1 MLPAA
6 ATHGDPVRAAALG
19 TRTLSQRIVQ
29 AISRAPLFFSG
40 VLGGL
45 TGVRSGDRDDRKP
58 GPVATRAAS
67 VSTPGSD
74 ADDHDDVASDV
85 RTEASGLSRGGRHP
99 TLSETRLDA
108 STSLGY
114 QLSELPEAHD
124 LGVLDEVFGQPQ
136 ASIVKGYASQPLQLY
151 EAGEGCV
158 SSAKQWQAALK
169 PGDAVMVG
177 PMEVVF
183 RRFTRLDGVLHLT
196 MDTARPEKK
205 DGDDLRYQQLCEEP
219 GAVPAGD
226 GLVHLP
232 VPGTKPGV

>member
-1 MLPAA
+1 
-6 ATHGDPVRAAALG
+6 
-19 TRTLSQRIVQ
+19 VQ
-29 AISRAPLFFSG
+29 EFSRAPSFFSG
-40 VLGGL
+40 VPGGL
-45 TGVRSGDRDDRKP
+45 AGVRSDGRDDRKP
-58 GPVATRAAS
+58 GPATARAADAS
-67 VSTPGSD
+67 ASTPGSD
-74 ADDHDDVASDV
+74 AGDHDDVASDV
-85 RTEASGLSRGGRHP
+85 RTDASGLSRGGRHS
-99 TLSETRLDA
+99 TLSEGRLDA

-136 ASIVKGYASQPLQLY
+136 ASIVKGYASQPLRLD
-151 EAGEGCV
+151 EGGDGGVC
-158 SSAKQWQAALK
+158 SAKQWQAALA

-177 PMEVVF
+177 RMEVVF
-183 RRFTRLDGVLHLT
+183 RRFTWLGGVMHLT
-196 MDTARPEKK
+196 MDTARPERK